1 MKLMLHYIKNYKL
14 LLFLDILSVFSFAL
28 VELGIPTIM
37 AKMIDDGIAKS
48 DMAVIW
54 HWGVILVGI
63 ALIGGLGGV
72 LLTYCSSKISTNVT
86 RDIRNDI
93 FKKAQDFS
101 HNEYD
106 KFGVSSMITRTT
118 NDVFQIQMFLNVL
131 LRMALMTPVMMVV
144 SIAMTLSTSV
154 RLSAVL
160 GVCVPFIV
168 LGVYIVAKVSHPWSS
183 QQQKNLDGLNRISR
197 ENLTGIRVIRAFGN
211 DDYESQRF
219 HETNTKYAKISK
231 KLFKLMSSTQPMF
244 FFLLNLAML
253 GIFWISA
260 GMINV
265 GDLQVGQLV
274 AFLEYQFHAM
284 FSIMLFS
291 MVFVMYP
298 RAEVSAGRIS
308 EVLEEAP
315 SITNPENGVIKTDGE
330 ATVEFSHVTFTYPG
344 SDEPVLRDVSFS
356 AKRGETVAFIG
367 STGSG
372 KSTLIHLIPR
382 FYDVTEG
389 QILVDG
395 VDVRNYDLAALRGKI
410 GFIPQKALLFTGTIA
425 DNIRF
430 GKEDATKEEMEH
442 AAKVAKSYDFIAK
455 DAEGFEKQ
463 VSEGGQNFSGGQR
476 QRLSITRALVR
487 KPEIYVFDDSFS
499 ALDFKTDAQLRAGLK
514 GETQNAIVF
523 VVAQRVSSIMDADKI
538 VVLDEGAVVGMGSH
552 RELLKSCEIY
562 REIAQS
568 QLEKEELGI

>member
-1 MKLMLHYIKNYKL
+1 M
-14 LLFLDILSVFSFAL
+14 

-315 SITNPENGVIKTDGE
+315 S
-330 ATVEFSHVTFTYPG
+330 Y
-344 SDEPVLRDVSFS
+344 
-356 AKRGETVAFIG
+356 
-367 STGSG
+367 
-372 KSTLIHLIPR
+372 
-382 FYDVTEG
+382 
-389 QILVDG
+389 
-395 VDVRNYDLAALRGKI
+395 
-410 GFIPQKALLFTGTIA
+410 
-425 DNIRF
+425 
-430 GKEDATKEEMEH
+430 
-442 AAKVAKSYDFIAK
+442 
-455 DAEGFEKQ
+455 
-463 VSEGGQNFSGGQR
+463 
-476 QRLSITRALVR
+476 
-487 KPEIYVFDDSFS
+487 KPET
-499 ALDFKTDAQLRAGLK
+499 AL
-514 GETQNAIVF
+514 
-523 VVAQRVSSIMDADKI
+523 
-538 VVLDEGAVVGMGSH
+538 
-552 RELLKSCEIY
+552 
-562 REIAQS
+562 
-568 QLEKEELGI
+568 

>member
-14 LLFLDILSVFSFAL
+14 LLFFDILSVFSFAL

-37 AKMIDDGIAKS
+37 AKMIDDGIAKG

-54 HWGVILVGI
+54 RWGVILVGI

-183 QQQKNLDGLNRISR
+183 QQQKNLDSLNRISR

-260 GMINV
+260 GMIHV

-330 ATVEFSHVTFTYPG
+330 TTVEFSHVTFTYPG

-382 FYDVTEG
+382 FYDVTQG

-514 GETQNAIVF
+514 GETKNSIVF

-538 VVLDEGAVVGMGSH
+538 VVLDEGAVVGMGTH